1 MLLSEINIAD
11 HGHPAY
17 DMGHFSGC
25 PANRQLT
32 LRPNSKAK
40 TMLLDITF
48 TPMRVLI
55 DGHDTYG
62 NLILSDGQLAAVVV
76 RLDGEHHDT
85 EHKGLW
91 NLEAGFGKC
100 AATRSAPL
108 FQTLEEAGAWVRNTL
123 TGKGT

>member
-1 MLLSEINIAD
+1 MA
-11 HGHPAY
+11 
-17 DMGHFSGC
+17 
-25 PANRQLT
+25 
-32 LRPNSKAK
+32 
-40 TMLLDITF
+40 LDITF

-76 RLDGEHHDT
+76 RLDGEHHGP

-100 AATRSAPL
+100 ASRSAPL
-108 FQTLEEAGAWVRNTL
+108 FQTPEEAGAWVQETL
-123 TGKGT
+123 TGKTA